1 MSPLQGRAFSK
12 AVHRADD
19 EQVICLYEK
28 HKKYLKEVLNRF
40 LKGTTHFEINAAGAL
55 QA

>member
-1 MSPLQGRAFSK
+1 VSPLQGRAFSE

-19 EQVICLYEK
+19 EQVIYLYEK
-28 HKKYLKEVLNRF
+28 HKRYLKEVLNRF
-40 LKGTTHFEINAAGAL
+40 LKGTTHFEISTAGAL